1 MLEAK
6 NIRGR
11 FFAIDSRI
19 CERVYDLGMN
29 AAVAYLVL
37 ACGTDRNNSLTEWSI
52 HAIEKYT
59 GISRAR
65 ADAAVEKLISGNIIR
80 RVNSRDDRPIY
91 EILPSEEK
99 SSGEDVVIWLPNALV
114 TGAANET
121 PPVLSLLG
129 KRRM

>member
-1 MLEAK
+1 MPEAK

-11 FFAIDSRI
+11 FFAIDRRI

-65 ADAAVEKLISGNIIR
+65 AGAAVEKLVSGDIIR
-80 RVNSRDDRPIY
+80 RVISRDDRPITKFSH
-91 EILPSEEK
+91 PKKSRPEK
-99 SSGEDVVIWLPNALV
+99 MWLF
-114 TGAANET
+114 GC
-121 PPVLSLLG
+121 
-129 KRRM
+129 RMRW